1 MASNKYPTLTRAG
14 LTQNYL
20 HTNSTTHQFLFGA
33 VAELLDNARDAEATK
48 INVFSTRNSN
58 VRGGFYLNFLDDGRG
73 MEPSEV
79 YNIVQFGKSFKRAA
93 GDHMIGQY
101 GNGLKSGSMRI
112 GNDFIL
118 FTKRDKNMSALMLS
132 RTFHDTEQIESIIC
146 PMPVWNSVTNQP
158 IYQDG
163 GKERHRQEIEL
174 MIKYS
179 PFKTEAELM
188 KQFKQIADETG
199 TLIVIYNMKLL
210 DSGEP
215 ELDIRT
221 DRTDIRMA
229 EMDPTDQGNL
239 PERVSFKKYASI
251 LYLDPRMKIYVQSKK
266 IRTKRLATTLCNPM
280 LYKFS
285 SNRFKK
291 RSEDEV
297 AKAEQE
303 YHIAE
308 ERARECESSS
318 RDMERKYSLLEKT
331 SKESNTQLRKVQ
343 DKAVDARDMA
353 RMKKKELEVKKK
365 SLKDRKTLDFV
376 FGFNIE
382 NRSCY
387 GMFIYN
393 CSRLIRMYERVGPQL
408 NGSDQ
413 CAGIIG
419 VVNVPYL
426 VLEPTHN
433 KQHFADNKEYRHMLK
448 AMGDHLQCYRHQAKE
463 VNRKGGIEQFWQ
475 SFGYLPS
482 SDWNDP
488 PSQDAKYARSR
499 AMKIPKVI
507 QCDSCLKWRTLP
519 FQVSTVGE
527 EVCDDWVCSMNP
539 DRQHGTCNASE
550 EVQKIPEGS
559 YKKEVKSAE
568 QKKQELAQRIEKMER
583 KLTKVSS
590 PPHRSSS
597 KSRRNHDDDESYEDD
612 DEEGIFSKFQSKRT
626 KAKSRRHRDDDGS
639 PPPPS
644 KKLRKHK
651 KTKSFDDFICDDDM
665 EEEDLAA
672 RRRRIK
678 KKQKQQ
684 QIREAAAMDSD
695 DQTLEQLLEDV
706 ETLSDD
712 EVKQEKDAS
721 PRRSSKET
729 NDIGKRAEI
738 IVDQKWRS
746 CRIVHVDKHNST
758 GKIKSYRFKFDQH
771 PQDRFDQV
779 WDEEKMKRES
789 KSLRFIDHVS
799 LNGKPSSSKNNDQRN
814 GGSELTAA
822 EIEKNKNVL
831 TKLKTCLRYFLPPNW
846 RISKDDIT
854 KLELD
859 DIINFPMD
867 EFFDHYEKGLRCLV
881 ANFKSQA
888 DQQKQ
893 AADQWKKQLHDS
905 QQIIYDLLI
914 SHDKETP
921 TMSFNDVVPYA
932 RKYLE
937 NLPKK

>member
-1 MASNKYPTLTRAG
+1 MVNNFR
-14 LTQNYL
+14 
-20 HTNSTTHQFLFGA
+20 
-33 VAELLDNARDAEATK
+33 
-48 INVFSTRNSN
+48 FS
-58 VRGGFYLNFLDDGRG
+58 
-73 MEPSEV
+73 
-79 YNIVQFGKSFKRAA
+79 Q
-93 GDHMIGQY
+93 
-101 GNGLKSGSMRI
+101 
-112 GNDFIL
+112 
-118 FTKRDKNMSALMLS
+118 
-132 RTFHDTEQIESIIC
+132 
-146 PMPVWNSVTNQP
+146 
-158 IYQDG
+158 
-163 GKERHRQEIEL
+163 
-174 MIKYS
+174 
-179 PFKTEAELM
+179 
-188 KQFKQIADETG
+188 
-199 TLIVIYNMKLL
+199 
-210 DSGEP
+210 
-215 ELDIRT
+215 
-221 DRTDIRMA
+221 
-229 EMDPTDQGNL
+229 
-239 PERVSFKKYASI
+239 
-251 LYLDPRMKIYVQSKK
+251 
-266 IRTKRLATTLCNPM
+266 
-280 LYKFS
+280 
-285 SNRFKK
+285 
-291 RSEDEV
+291 
-297 AKAEQE
+297 
-303 YHIAE
+303 
-308 ERARECESSS
+308 
-318 RDMERKYSLLEKT
+318 
-331 SKESNTQLRKVQ
+331 
-343 DKAVDARDMA
+343 
-353 RMKKKELEVKKK
+353 
-365 SLKDRKTLDFV
+365 
-376 FGFNIE
+376 
-382 NRSCY
+382 
-387 GMFIYN
+387 
-393 CSRLIRMYERVGPQL
+393 
-408 NGSDQ
+408 
-413 CAGIIG
+413 
-419 VVNVPYL
+419 
-426 VLEPTHN
+426 
-433 KQHFADNKEYRHMLK
+433 
-448 AMGDHLQCYRHQAKE
+448 
-463 VNRKGGIEQFWQ
+463 
-475 SFGYLPS
+475 
-482 SDWNDP
+482 
-488 PSQDAKYARSR
+488 
-499 AMKIPKVI
+499 
-507 QCDSCLKWRTLP
+507 
-519 FQVSTVGE
+519 
-527 EVCDDWVCSMNP
+527 
-539 DRQHGTCNASE
+539 
-550 EVQKIPEGS
+550 
-559 YKKEVKSAE
+559 
-568 QKKQELAQRIEKMER
+568 
-583 KLTKVSS
+583 
-590 PPHRSSS
+590 
-597 KSRRNHDDDESYEDD
+597 
-612 DEEGIFSKFQSKRT
+612 
-626 KAKSRRHRDDDGS
+626 RHRDDDGS

-746 CRIVHVDKHNST
+746 CRIVQVDKHNST